1 MLQKGTGGIQELK
14 ETVIHYIEQS
24 PLYGFVQ
31 YRRRKVL
38 LKYVP
43 EGTSRLLQ
51 GRFLACLDLGVI
63 KLANH
68 SPTAR
73 LAVHFQSVIEKFS
86 PHDTIFSFTAPSELI
101 DSALSA
107 ACSLHTAPASIKSST
122 SLRRKGLAGITEDA
136 SENQTVVSPISDAEP
151 DIVKTSDVKDDDTRL
166 DGKSDASPSP
176 PVESRSSPA
185 PSSRTNWNTDKA
197 LPPTPDSPHEDEKP
211 KSTDHDGFSVRTS
224 FEERQSSQ
232 FARPTTREGYS
243 GYEYKPKV
251 KLGPRPSIDSNAGN
265 PSSDPASRAYDPRP
279 VATLPATVRMPARKT
294 ITPRPAPPRKRTP
307 PNSPPTPV
315 SNSIATFSVV
325 SNNSSTTFAPTI
337 NSQRPTPKPIDAM
350 STRSLAMEPKAP
362 IMTPE
367 KKRLMKAL
375 ELRQK
380 QIAAQKK
387 QQLVRVEGATNQ
399 LEHNSATKPVQDDD
413 LLRLPIQ
420 SAEALATPDYLQN
433 VIREDDSGIVP
444 TGDAEL
450 IQSSSVKADISPIS
464 VPEASDGPSTQASSI
479 SEERSGPVGKE
490 TDHMPTA
497 SIGNAGPSDGTPQ
510 LAEVDQKACNLY
522 NGSNPNQP
530 DRAVASKTLDAMEL
544 QSESIAQQEDL
555 AAPQE
560 HGLAQDDPHP
570 EFTGGEDD
578 GVTFPPQTDCAA
590 EDMKDIPDT
599 RPLSDREQAVQTPS
613 YDALRTQSSGASTPS
628 RGSEQPSL
636 GSTGNG
642 TDIIY
647 PHEVPLPA
655 IGDDEEKRLSPQ
667 EASFNSADIVQPI
680 SPRESSDQ
688 LAPRILYHPIE
699 EDGRVSSERTSA
711 ETKPSASDTGSDRH
725 DICQNKR
732 HGLIEPVRRISSGEN
747 SDDQFLSDDSFME
760 ELTSAT
766 VQEAK
771 PISVS
776 KSPITPVFPRSVSEQ
791 GQESKANR
799 SVSTPLEV
807 NKVGGVG
814 VSPESTALL
823 PPRSV
828 SVTKPRSTS
837 PSDNS
842 PPMLGKVAVSS
853 GISQR
858 IKALEKLQ
866 SRPLSPSSQ
875 VSSSTNAPPLFSSL
889 GSRKSSFRS
898 RPGTPDRPRSRQAML
913 ALSPVLSPTTNF
925 EVKQPKPYNQF
936 VSVKVASKPGK
947 SRPDSISVTA
957 RIVRDEWNQTP
968 EVPCDAS
975 QPRVM
980 DLHHSPLK
988 VEHKSADA
996 KSASRKP
1003 PMKRHS
1009 TAPSISSNSTDQ
1021 RSEPMSYSKRDSVV
1035 SASNYSRRGSD
1046 TEIPRSASEISLSGM
1061 IGGDG
1066 AKEERKESR
1075 KSRLLKRMSNSMA
1088 ASRRSIAT
1096 ALSPPPVRE
1105 ESIAEQHE
1113 PIQEVPSAFVEIGDV
1128 NIQFPDTLVSKNHA
1142 ALILTNTANSSGNAD
1157 TWRSMHTEL

>member
-1 MLQKGTGGIQELK
+1 MFLKGPQGYSR
-14 ETVIHYIEQS
+14 VC
-24 PLYGFVQ
+24 F
-31 YRRRKVL
+31 
-38 LKYVP
+38 
-43 EGTSRLLQ
+43 GTSRSRCYQ
-51 GRFLACLDLGVI
+51 N
-63 KLANH
+63 ANH
-68 SPTAR
+68 TLTAR
-73 LAVHFQSVIEKFS
+73 LAVHFQSVIEKFA

-136 SENQTVVSPISDAEP
+136 SENQTIVSPISDTEP
-151 DIVKTSDVKDDDTRL
+151 EIVRASGVKDDDTRL
-166 DGKSDASPSP
+166 DGKPDTARSP
-176 PVESRSSPA
+176 PVERRSSPV
-185 PSSRTNWNTDKA
+185 PSSRTIWNTDKA
-197 LPPTPDSPHEDEKP
+197 LPPTPDSLHEDEKL
-211 KSTDHDGFSVRTS
+211 KQSIDHDGFSVRTS
-224 FEERQSSQ
+224 FEGRQSSQ
-232 FARPTTREGYS
+232 SARPTTWEGYS

-265 PSSDPASRAYDPRP
+265 PSSDPTSRTYDPRP
-279 VATLPATVRMPARKT
+279 VATLPASVRMPARKA
-294 ITPRPAPPRKRTP
+294 IKPGPVPPRKHTLPNFSPSLASKPIATP
-307 PNSPPTPV
+307 SMV
-315 SNSIATFSVV
+315 SNR
-325 SNNSSTTFAPTI
+325 SSTASAPTT
-337 NSQRPTPKPIDAM
+337 NPQRPTPKPTDGM
-350 STRSLAMEPKAP
+350 STRPPAMEPKTP
-362 IMTPE
+362 TMTPE

-380 QIAAQKK
+380 QLAAQKK
-387 QQLVRVEGATNQ
+387 QQIIGAEGSPNQ
-399 LEHNSATKPVQDDD
+399 SERNSATKPVQDDD
-413 LLRLPIQ
+413 LLRSPLQ
-420 SAEALATPDYLQN
+420 AAEALATPDYLQN
-433 VIREDDSGIVP
+433 VIGEDDSGIVR
-444 TGDAEL
+444 TGDTEL
-450 IQSSSVKADISPIS
+450 LQNSSLKADISPTS

-479 SEERSGPVGKE
+479 SEEGSFPVGE
-490 TDHMPTA
+490 DTDHRTTA
-497 SIGNAGPSDGTPQ
+497 LFGNAGPADCTPQ
-510 LAEVDQKACNLY
+510 SVEQKACNLY
-522 NGSNPNQP
+522 NSPNQNQP
-530 DRAVASKTLDAMEL
+530 DVTVASKRLDGMEP
-544 QSESIAQQEDL
+544 QDESIAQQEDP

-560 HGLAQDDPHP
+560 HGLAHNDPHSKP
-570 EFTGGEDD
+570 TGVEDE
-578 GVTFPPQTDCAA
+578 GVTLSLQTERAT
-590 EDMKDIPDT
+590 EDLKNIPDA
-599 RPLSDREQAVQTPS
+599 RPLSDREQAMQTPS
-613 YDALRTQSSGASTPS
+613 SDALRTQSPGADTQS
-628 RGSEQPSL
+628 RESEQPLLRSM
-636 GSTGNG
+636 SHG

-655 IGDDEEKRLSPQ
+655 IGEDEEKRLSPQ
-667 EASFNSADIVQPI
+667 EASFTSDDIAQPI
-680 SPRESSDQ
+680 SPRESWDQ
-688 LAPRILYHPIE
+688 LAPRTLCHPID
-699 EDGRVSSERTSA
+699 EDGRILYARTSA
-711 ETKPSASDTGSDRH
+711 ETKPSASDAGSDRH
-725 DICQNKR
+725 DIRQNKR
-732 HGLIEPVRRISSGEN
+732 HGLIEPVRRISSGDN

-776 KSPITPVFPRSVSEQ
+776 KSPITPVFPRSASDQ

-799 SVSTPLEV
+799 SFSTPLEV
-807 NKVGGVG
+807 NKVRGVE
-814 VSPESTALL
+814 VSPQSSTLL

-828 SVTKPRSTS
+828 SVTKPRSAS
-837 PSDNS
+837 PSDSS

-875 VSSSTNAPPLFSSL
+875 ISSSANAPPLFSSL

-898 RPGTPDRPRSRQAML
+898 RPGTPDRPHSRQAML
-913 ALSPVLSPTTNF
+913 ALSPVLPPTTNF
-925 EVKQPKPYNQF
+925 EAIQPKPYNQF

-980 DLHHSPLK
+980 DLHHSPLQ

-996 KSASRKP
+996 KSPFKKP

-1009 TAPSISSNSTDQ
+1009 TAPSVSSNSTDQ
-1021 RSEPMSYSKRDSVV
+1021 RSEPMSYSKRDSMV
-1035 SASNYSRRGSD
+1035 SASNSSRRGSD

-1061 IGGDG
+1061 NGGDG
-1066 AKEERKESR
+1066 VKEERKESR

-1113 PIQEVPSAFVEIGDV
+1113 PTQEVLSAFVEIGDV
-1128 NIQFPDTLVSKNHA
+1128 NIQFPDTLVS
-1142 ALILTNTANSSGNAD
+1142 
-1157 TWRSMHTEL
+1157 E

>member
-1 MLQKGTGGIQELK
+1 MLEKGTGGIQELK
-14 ETVIHYIEQS
+14 ETVNHYVEQS
-24 PLYGFVQ
+24 PLYGFLQ

-51 GRFLACLDLGVI
+51 GRFWVRLEVDAI
-63 KLANH
+63 KIANH
-68 SPTAR
+68 TLTAR

-86 PHDTIFSFTAPSELI
+86 PHDTIFSFAAPSELI

-136 SENQTVVSPISDAEP
+136 SENQTIVLPISDAEP
-151 DIVKTSDVKDDDTRL
+151 KITRASDVKDDDTRL
-166 DGKSDASPSP
+166 DGKPDIAPFP

-185 PSSRTNWNTDKA
+185 PSSRTIWNTDKA
-197 LPPTPDSPHEDEKP
+197 LPPTPDSPHEDERP
-211 KSTDHDGFSVRTS
+211 RGSIDHDGFSVKTS
-224 FEERQSSQ
+224 FEGRQSSQ
-232 FARPTTREGYS
+232 SARPTTREGYS

-251 KLGPRPSIDSNAGN
+251 KLGPRPSIDSSAGN
-265 PSSDPASRAYDPRP
+265 PSSDPTSKAYDPRP
-279 VATLPATVRMPARKT
+279 VATLPASVRMPARKA
-294 ITPRPAPPRKRTP
+294 ITPRAVPPRKHTP
-307 PNSPPTPV
+307 PSLPPNPA
-315 SNSIATFSVV
+315 SNPITMSSVV
-325 SNNSSTTFAPTI
+325 SNSSSTAPAATA
-337 NSQRPTPKPIDAM
+337 NPQRPKPKNVDSM
-350 STRSLAMEPKAP
+350 STRPPAIEAKMPT
-362 IMTPE
+362 MTPE
-367 KKRLMKAL
+367 RKRLMKAL

-380 QIAAQKK
+380 QLAAQKK
-387 QQLVRVEGATNQ
+387 QQPIGVEGATNQ

-413 LLRLPIQ
+413 LLRSPVQ
-420 SAEALATPDYLQN
+420 AAEALATPDYLQN
-433 VIREDDSGIVP
+433 VIREDDSGIVRI
-444 TGDAEL
+444 GDAEL
-450 IQSSSVKADISPIS
+450 IQSSSMKADASPTS

-479 SEERSGPVGKE
+479 SGEESFPVGEE
-490 TDHMPTA
+490 TDHVTMT
-497 SIGNAGPSDGTPQ
+497 SFGNAASTDGTPQ
-510 LAEVDQKACNLY
+510 SAEVEQKACNLY
-522 NGSNPNQP
+522 DSPNQKQT
-530 DRAVASKTLDAMEL
+530 DLVLASSSVDELEL
-544 QSESIAQQEDL
+544 QDESIAQHEDV

-560 HGLAQDDPHP
+560 NGLAQDDAHSKH
-570 EFTGGEDD
+570 TSGEGD
-578 GVTFPPQTDCAA
+578 GANSPLQTERAT
-590 EDMKDIPDT
+590 EDLKNTPDAS
-599 RPLSDREQAVQTPS
+599 PLSGREETMPKPS
-613 YDALRTQSSGASTPS
+613 SDAMHTQSSGGDAPS
-628 RGSEQPSL
+628 RGSEQPLLS
-636 GSTGNG
+636 SMSHG

-655 IGDDEEKRLSPQ
+655 IGEDEDERLRPRETSLTNDDI
-667 EASFNSADIVQPI
+667 AQPI
-680 SPRESSDQ
+680 SPRESINQ
-688 LAPRILYHPIE
+688 LAPRTLCHPIE
-699 EDGRVSSERTSA
+699 EDGQALYAQTSA
-711 ETKPSASDTGSDRH
+711 EINPSASDDGHGIRH
-725 DICQNKR
+725 NKR
-732 HGLIEPVRRISSGEN
+732 HGLIEPVRRISSGAN

-776 KSPITPVFPRSVSEQ
+776 KSPITPVFPRSLSEQ
-791 GQESKANR
+791 GQESKPNR

-807 NKVGGVG
+807 NKVGGAR
-814 VSPESTALL
+814 VSPQPSTLL

-828 SVTKPRSTS
+828 SVTKPRSAS
-837 PSDNS
+837 PSDSS

-875 VSSSTNAPPLFSSL
+875 TASSTNAPPVFSSL

-898 RPGTPDRPRSRQAML
+898 RPGTPDRRNSRM

-936 VSVKVASKPGK
+936 VSVKVASKPGR

-957 RIVRDEWNQTP
+957 RIVRDKWNQTP
-968 EVPCDAS
+968 EVPGDAS
-975 QPRVM
+975 QPCVM

-988 VEHKSADA
+988 LEHKSADA
-996 KSASRKP
+996 KSSFKKP

-1009 TAPSISSNSTDQ
+1009 TAPSVSSNSTDQ

-1035 SASNYSRRGSD
+1035 SASNGSRRGSD
-1046 TEIPRSASEISLSGM
+1046 TGLPRSASEISLSG
-1061 IGGDG
+1061 INDGDG
-1066 AKEERKESR
+1066 VKEERKESR

-1113 PIQEVPSAFVEIGDV
+1113 PIQEVLSAFVEIGDV

-1142 ALILTNTANSSGNAD
+1142 ALVLTNTANSSGNAD
-1157 TWRSMHTEL
+1157 TWRSMLKEL